1 MSTEDETAETAR
13 PAEQHDRCDRSVLR
27 GCSSTTI
34 DLPAPTAWPVVV
46 AFGVTLVFAGL
57 VTNAA
62 VSLLGFFSAAIGTV
76 GWFRDLFP
84 HEAHVAVR
92 VVDAP
97 PAAVTRRREVARVD
111 VAPES
116 QRAWLPLEI
125 YPVSAG
131 IKGGLAGSIAMAAVA
146 MLYGVVNGTSIWYP
160 INLLAAGFFPNA
172 MHLTTSEIAAF
183 HLRALLTA
191 TAIHLI
197 TSLLV
202 GLLYG
207 AMLPILARRPILLG
221 GFIAP
226 VFWSGLLH
234 GILDVVN
241 PLLQRRI
248 DWVWFVLSQIA
259 FGVVAGFVVSRQGRV
274 RTWQAIP
281 LAVRMGVESPG
292 IMAAKNREDR
302 R

>member
-1 MSTEDETAETAR
+1 MAVDPE
-13 PAEQHDRCDRSVLR
+13 
-27 GCSSTTI
+27 I
-34 DLPAPTAWPVVV
+34 DLPAPTAWPVVL

-57 VTNAA
+57 VTHAA
-62 VSLLGFFSAAIGTV
+62 VSVLGLVTAASGIV
-76 GWFRDLFP
+76 GWFRDVLP

-97 PAAVTRRREVARVD
+97 PPAVTRRREVARVG
-111 VAPES
+111 AAQNLP
-116 QRAWLPLEI
+116 RASLPIDI
-125 YPVSAG
+125 YPISAG
-131 IKGGLAGSIAMAAVA
+131 VKGGLAGSVAMAAVA
-146 MLYGVVNGTSIWYP
+146 MLYGVVNGTGIWYP
-160 INLLAAGFFPNA
+160 INLLAGGFFPNA
-172 MHLTTSEIAAF
+172 MHLTTSELATF

-191 TAIHLI
+191 IAIHLI

-207 AMLPILARRPILLG
+207 AMLPVLARRPMLLG

-234 GILDVVN
+234 GILNIVN

-248 DWVWFVLSQIA
+248 DWVWFLLSQIA
-259 FGVVAGFVVSRQGRV
+259 FGVVAGFVVSRQERV
-274 RTWQAIP
+274 RTWQAVP

-292 IMAAKNREDR
+292 IIAAKDDEERP
-302 R
+302 